1 MPAEAETAQEQ
12 TLQAFTIQVEVASM
26 EAQELWLTILTV
38 AITPPMATVIQPIP
52 MNKSLQVIALA
63 QALVTTIPPMAIAM
77 TQLQDTL

>member
-1 MPAEAETAQEQ
+1 LPAEAETAQEQ

>member
-26 EAQELWLTILTV
+26 EAQELWFTILTV

-52 MNKSLQVIALA
+52 TNKSPQVIALA